1 MPSLPAFPG
10 FSGGSGGIPGTGGG
24 FGASPIPPMNNNV
37 TPSSDITFLQNEYK
51 KRLSADPTKRATE
64 RMTSAVRDATTGLNK
79 ELGGNMARR
88 GILQSGIR
96 TSGEQALAGQA
107 QRQIASGAADIA
119 MGRER
124 DLDNLTMGGLPIMTA
139 QDQLGLSKQRL
150 GLDQWSAQNQAE
162 VQRQQLQL
170 QAQGQA
176 QQGQAQLMNLWSTY
190 MNMFR

>member
-1 MPSLPAFPG
+1 M
-10 FSGGSGGIPGTGGG
+10 PGTGGG
-24 FGASPIPPMNNNV
+24 FGAAPPPMNNNV

-51 KRLSADPTKRATE
+51 KRLSADPTKRATD